1 MSAVTQYYTPDY
13 QYGDLDDESLPR
25 ARATFN
31 SVCEAFSVPS
41 SLRAVCLPFPL
52 RLTEHNLPALAQD
65 NRGLSEHDLWDVIH
79 SRVY

>member
-1 MSAVTQYYTPDY
+1 VRAVAQYYTPDR
-13 QYGDLDDESLPR
+13 QYGGLDDESLPR
-25 ARATFN
+25 ARATFT
-31 SVCEAFSVPS
+31 SVCEAFSVPPP
-41 SLRAVCLPFPL
+41 LRATCLPFAL